1 MRGKRGVGGPGY
13 TMVDLNKYVGAF
25 IFKLNQS
32 TSIIITRKKTKDNCA
47 SEPITA
53 KGKLDWPRKEEKE
66 EMVGKMI
73 KKQKRIRWEGIRENR
88 REREKKEEEK
98 KSEILNRD

>member
-1 MRGKRGVGGPGY
+1 
-13 TMVDLNKYVGAF
+13 MVDLNRYVGAYHL
-25 IFKLNQS
+25 KLNSQPPS
-32 TSIIITRKKTKDNCA
+32 SSSIITRQKTKDNCA

-88 REREKKEEEK
+88 RERKKKEEEK